1 MKCNEDMDSLLPGP
15 HITRVVKKRKEP
27 KLAPEPQSD
36 TVIMILSPGLGGVMT
51 ILGVQQVQCCRMNH
65 FFQDC
70 PEMSVAMDRKRF
82 SAAGL
87 GVKE

>member
-1 MKCNEDMDSLLPGP
+1 
-15 HITRVVKKRKEP
+15 
-27 KLAPEPQSD
+27 
-36 TVIMILSPGLGGVMT
+36 MILSPGLGGVMT

-65 FFQDC
+65 LFQDC

-87 GVKE
+87 EVKERAWQKRRKWKGQEEAASC